1 MIIELDPIRSDDELS
16 IAVKG
21 DSVALN
27 GKVFD
32 FSGLADGEVLLQAD
46 IDCPWLSGNVSRVNG
61 QLTIRV
67 LFPHGVAASDAAR
80 FPVPIIVAKDGP
92 VELPPRGH
100 VESHSPND
108 ESDGQGGLD
117 EWVPT
122 LEEQVVSER
131 ARLKRLVDAEY
142 VNRMNVIALPYP
154 QYERESWPIQLGEAQ
169 ALALGAGAITPWIDA
184 CAAQRGMGRIEL
196 MQRILAKDVAYR
208 LLSGQLTGARQA
220 HEDMINGL
228 IDLEALCNYDVSSL
242 WP

>member
-92 VELPPRGH
+92 VELPPSGRF
-100 VESHSPND
+100 ESHTPINGSNGQDGPDQWSP
-108 ESDGQGGLD
+108 
-117 EWVPT
+117 T
-122 LEEQVVSER
+122 IAEQVASEQ
-131 ARLKRLVDAEY
+131 ARLKSLVDAEY
-142 VNRMNVIALPYP
+142 INRMNVVALPYP

-169 ALALGAGAITPWIDA
+169 ALALDPDAITPWIDA
-184 CAAQRGMGRIEL
+184 CAAQRGMDRSEL

-220 HEDMINGL
+220 HEDMIDGL
-228 IDLEALCNYDVSSL
+228 IDLEALRNYDVAL
-242 WP
+242 NWP